1 MLRGLSKGGEASS
14 LGEQEIGAG
23 LREALKVGADTV
35 VERVGRV
42 DGFNADPR
50 IHIPLPASLVTVQ
63 KTLSRIGM
71 SGMADDLELRLNR
84 AAEDAAPEAQ
94 AVFVQAL
101 DAMTWDEPRAT
112 YDGPPDAATPYR
124 ERNDRKSTR
133 LHSTH

>member
-84 AAEDAAPEAQ
+84 AAEDAA
-94 AVFVQAL
+94 
-101 DAMTWDEPRAT
+101 D
-112 YDGPPDAATPYR
+112 R
-124 ERNDRKSTR
+124 ESTR
-133 LHSTH
+133 LTYSH